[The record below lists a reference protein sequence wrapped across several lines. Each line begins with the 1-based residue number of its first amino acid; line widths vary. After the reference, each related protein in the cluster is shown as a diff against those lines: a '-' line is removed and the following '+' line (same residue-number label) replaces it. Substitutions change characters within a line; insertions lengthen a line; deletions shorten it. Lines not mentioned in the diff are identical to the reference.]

1 MSFNPNPIHDE
12 LQKVVDKANSGEL
25 INATK
30 KELEHYAVL
39 VCHGLMNQ
47 HGNPIQIS
55 QIGDTI
61 RLLLLVRI
69 SEETQNEGMKIATA
83 GLKISK
89 YALLLVIVQ
98 IVLALPPIIEI
109 VRKWFPQ
116 STQVPQAKQLPPLDS
131 APSSLR

>member
-98 IVLALPPIIEI
+98 IVLAL
-109 VRKWFPQ
+109 
-116 STQVPQAKQLPPLDS
+116 
-131 APSSLR
+131 